1 MKEKGNRWRGGRT
14 ALVTRGVMMGESKVK
29 ERVWREGKIKW
40 LGEWRKWGISHCGY
54 QATVATW

>member
-1 MKEKGNRWRGGRT
+1 MERRENGVGNE
-14 ALVTRGVMMGESKVK
+14 GVMMGESKVK

-40 LGEWRKWGISHCGY
+40 LGEWRQWGISHCGY